1 MVNETWKDIEGFEG
15 LYQVSNLGQVK
26 SLVRID
32 PENPKG
38 SRSKEVILKP
48 DSVCNGVTTYKR
60 VTLCKYGKTN
70 RIFIHQLVA
79 RAFIPNPEN
88 KPFVNHIDNCGEHN
102 NVENL
107 EWVTGQENMAW
118 SSVQGRQDEAR
129 ALGCK
134 AASDK
139 AQYRA
144 ENKWKSRLG
153 SNYIDTYIVEDVIR
167 DKPVS
172 SRYVKYRCKCCNG
185 IFESPSKSISLSEL
199 NGVCE
204 LCYNK
209 ELTKFMN
216 QLKNK

>member
-1 MVNETWKDIEGFEG
+1 MTNEIWKDIDGFEG

-26 SLVRID
+26 SLVRFD
-32 PENPKG
+32 PENPLG
-38 SRSKEVILKP
+38 SRSKEIILKQ
-48 DSVCNGVTTYKR
+48 DSVLASATTYKR

-70 RIFIHQLVA
+70 RFFVHQLVA
-79 RAFIPNPEN
+79 RTFIPNPEN

-102 NVENL
+102 SVDNL
-107 EWVTGQENMAW
+107 EWVTGKENMAW
-118 SSVQGRQDEAR
+118 SAIQGRQDEAR

-134 AASDK
+134 AASDR

-153 SNYIDTYIVEDVIR
+153 SNYIDTYMADDAIR
-167 DKPVS
+167 DKPVN
-172 SRYVKYRCKCCNG
+172 SRYVKYRCKICNG
-185 IFESPSKSISLSEL
+185 IFESPAKSISLAEL

-204 LCYNK
+204 FCYNK